1 MCVKIVANE
10 LIPVDSVEHIYKN
23 ATLWGSSLEMKSSE
37 KYCIL

>member
-10 LIPVDSVEHIYKN
+10 LIPVDSVEHIYKG
-23 ATLWGSSLEMKSSE
+23 ASLWGSSLEMKPPE